1 MDRLRTKLAEARPAF
16 GMFVSLESAS
26 SSEIAAEL
34 GVDWLVVDL
43 EHGHL
48 SYKDVLDH
56 IRAVRG
62 SGTTVLVRVPIAA
75 QDTIKRVL
83 DLGAEGVLVPL
94 PLSAEDVER
103 AASWARYPSAGER
116 GVGSDRAVRWGLNQA
131 YLSQANDSVLV
142 VPIIETPEAV
152 ASVDDIMKVDG
163 IKVMFVGPADL
174 SARYGYLGQWEGPG
188 VDKTVLDVKDR
199 AWASGIA
206 CGIMSLDAADAV
218 RRRDQGFQLIGLGS
232 DAGLLIRSIKAALE
246 ALQS

>member
-1 MDRLRTKLAEARPAF
+1 MDRLRTKLGDKRAAF

-26 SSEIAAEL
+26 ISEIAAEL
-34 GVDWLVVDL
+34 GVDWLCVDL

-48 SYKDVLDH
+48 SYKDVLEH
-56 IRAVRG
+56 LRAVRG

-83 DLGAEGVLVPL
+83 DIGADGVLIPL
-94 PLSAEDVER
+94 PLSGADIDR
-103 AASWARYPSAGER
+103 AAGWARYPSDGER
-116 GVGSDRAVRWGLNQA
+116 GVGSDRAVRWGLNPA
-131 YLSQANDSVLV
+131 YLAAANDSVLV
-142 VPIIETPEAV
+142 VPIIETREAV
-152 ASVDDIMKVDG
+152 ASVDDILKVDG
-163 IKVMFVGPADL
+163 IKVIFVGPADL

-199 AWASGIA
+199 ARASGIA
-206 CGIMSLDAADAV
+206 CGIMSLDVADAV

-232 DAGLLIRSIKAALE
+232 DAGLLVRSIKGALE

>member
-83 DLGAEGVLVPL
+83 ESLAPRACWSRFLFLPRMSSEPQAGLVTL
-94 PLSAEDVER
+94 PPAS
-103 AASWARYPSAGER
+103 AASAVTGPY
-116 GVGSDRAVRWGLNQA
+116 VGD
-131 YLSQANDSVLV
+131 
-142 VPIIETPEAV
+142 
-152 ASVDDIMKVDG
+152 
-163 IKVMFVGPADL
+163 
-174 SARYGYLGQWEGPG
+174 
-188 VDKTVLDVKDR
+188 
-199 AWASGIA
+199 
-206 CGIMSLDAADAV
+206 
-218 RRRDQGFQLIGLGS
+218 
-232 DAGLLIRSIKAALE
+232 
-246 ALQS
+246 